1 MITVKIAAEGRVIT
15 QERKIFLI
23 RPIFKADKPFARP
36 TPRTAPTIAC
46 VVDIGIP
53 SLLAT
58 SIVDAAAN
66 SAAKPLVGVS

>member
-1 MITVKIAAEGRVIT
+1 MKIAAQGIVMI

-23 RPIFKADKPFARP
+23 REKFIADSPFARP
-36 TPRTAPTIAC
+36 TPSTAPTIEW
-46 VVDIGIP
+46 VVEIGIP

-58 SIVDAAAN
+58 RIVEAAAN